1 MLKFVIQIKNKLL
14 PNMSCFYRVV
24 LIAPYED
31 KKIIIVWQLF

>member
-24 LIAPYED
+24 LIAPYD
-31 KKIIIVWQLF
+31 IKKIISTFF